1 MWLERWFLS
10 TNAKDIGTLYL
21 IFALFSGLLGTAFS
35 VLIRMELSGPGVQ
48 YIADNQLYNS
58 IITAHALLMIFFM
71 VMPAL
76 IGGFG
81 KNKIQSFTTLVSS
94 NDKNSL
100 NFLRS
105 KLGSLKINRKFS
117 TSYDCIMD
125 PFYVTGFTD
134 AEGCFNLD
142 ISNLR
147 GKNWSVATRFVI
159 KLHVADKDILYKIQ
173 NFFCGIGSVTIVG
186 NIARYR
192 VSKLKDIVEIII
204 PHFDKYPLQSAKS
217 IDYKIWKDCAFLIKD
232 KEHLTEKGLLKII
245 SLKSN
250 HNKGLS
256 ENLKVLFPKV
266 SVLDMSKYKINNVSS
281 LNPYWVSGFIDGDG
295 SFTVYLEPNTSYANL
310 RLIIGL
316 NQRESF
322 LIQKILEFF
331 GNKGRINFS
340 SDKQVVYYTI
350 GNIKDLSEKIIPHFD
365 KYKLIG
371 YKNIHY
377 LIWKDI
383 FNKVKSKAH
392 LTEEGINQ
400 IKELRS
406 KLNKYLDTTI
416 VRITSAENNL
426 DSDYTCL
433 SDTLDSKALEL
444 KGDNQKGNLKVTKGS
459 FKGPTLSKSRSFST
473 KVYCNSNKDTFTNID
488 YRFSSYLAGLI
499 ESSGT
504 FVLPKKKFNLP
515 KLLILFK
522 LKDILLVEELISITK
537 LGILCK
543 LKNGI
548 IWEINNKEDFF
559 KLILIINGYMRTYKI
574 NMFYKIIDWYNINY
588 RTNIKFLGKDL
599 SPLDSNAWF
608 AGFSQN
614 KSSFKATL
622 NNESRFISNYTLLV
636 NIVISAQSSDVES
649 EMSDYLLLF
658 CKISEFLKTDFITK
672 VKRTSSSSYVKN
684 TFIVYAYNT
693 ENKNILLEYFY
704 KFPMLGVIYLDYER
718 WLSGYNFYLNNNMKD
733 PVNLKK
739 LQTILLRRD
748 PMLKMTSNFLLKN
761 INNYL

>member
-1 MWLERWFLS
+1 
-10 TNAKDIGTLYL
+10 
-21 IFALFSGLLGTAFS
+21 
-35 VLIRMELSGPGVQ
+35 
-48 YIADNQLYNS
+48 
-58 IITAHALLMIFFM
+58 
-71 VMPAL
+71 MPAL

-81 KNKIQSFTTLVSS
+81 KNKIQSFTTIVSS
-94 NDKNSL
+94 NDKNNLNSL
-100 NFLRS
+100 RN
-105 KLGSLKINRKFS
+105 KLGPYKINRKFS
-117 TSYDCIMD
+117 TSYDSTMN

-134 AEGCFNLD
+134 AEGYFNLD

-173 NFFCGIGSVTIVG
+173 TFFGGIGSVTING
-186 NIARYR
+186 NTARYR
-192 VSKLKDIVEIII
+192 VSKLKEIVEIII
-204 PHFDKYPLQSAKS
+204 PHFYKYPLQSAKS
-217 IDYKIWKDCAFLIKD
+217 IGYKIWKDCALLIKD

-250 HNKGLS
+250 LNKGLS
-256 ENLKVLFPKV
+256 ENLKLLFPKV
-266 SVLDMSKYKINNVSS
+266 SDLDMSKYKINNVSS

-295 SFTVYLEPNTSYANL
+295 SFTASLEPNTSYVNL

-316 NQRESF
+316 NKRESF
-322 LIQKILEFF
+322 LMQKIFEFF

-377 LIWKDI
+377 LIWRDI

-392 LTEEGINQ
+392 LTQEGINQ
-400 IKELRS
+400 ILVLRS
-406 KLNKYLDTTI
+406 KLNKYLDTTL
-416 VRITSAENNL
+416 VQVTSVENI

-433 SDTLDSKALEL
+433 SDTLDSKTLEL
-444 KGDNQKGNLKVTKGS
+444 KGDNKGNLKVTKRS
-459 FKGPTLSKSRSFST
+459 FKGPTLSKFRSFST
-473 KVYCNSNKDTFTNID
+473 KVCCNSNKDTFTNID
-488 YRFSSYLAGLI
+488 YRFSSYFAGLI

-504 FVLPKKKFNLP
+504 FVLPKKFNFP

-537 LGILCK
+537 LGILSK

-588 RTNIKFLGKDL
+588 RTNIKFLGKDI

-622 NNESRFISNYTLLV
+622 SNDSRFISNYTLLV

-672 VKRTSSSSYVKN
+672 VKRTSYVKN

-693 ENKNILLEYFY
+693 ENKNILLEYFN
-704 KFPMLGVIYLDYER
+704 KFPMLGVISLDYER
-718 WLSGYNFYLNNNMKD
+718 WLYCYNFYLNNNMKN

-739 LQTILLRRD
+739 IQTILSRRD
-748 PMLKMTSNFLLKN
+748 HMLKMTSNLLLKN
-761 INNYL
+761 MNNYL